1 MSSSIRWE
9 KKERKTQLSQH
20 HQKFHHRRISE
31 SDLTTIWFEGVSKP
45 PLSLS
50 LLLPLASVSANY
62 ARSNLRTVY
71 VYMCVCVDA
80 LSGIY
85 WSVSNVK
92 IRFTLGN
99 NERKLAEE

>member
-1 MSSSIRWE
+1 MGGE

-50 LLLPLASVSANY
+50 LSFSLSPRCLPTMPAPI
-62 ARSNLRTVY
+62 Y
-71 VYMCVCVDA
+71 VLCACMRVCVDA

>member
-1 MSSSIRWE
+1 MGGE

-62 ARSNLRTVY
+62 ARSNLRTVC
-71 VYMCVCVDA
+71 VHACVCGCSFWN
-80 LSGIY
+80 LLE
-85 WSVSNVK
+85 
-92 IRFTLGN
+92 RF
-99 NERKLAEE
+99 ERENTVHARKQ